1 MTLDRDALLKL
12 ADEADAER
20 AKTTQSPGWWYDI
33 EPTMVGP
40 NRRWIAHAHERE
52 GLLTAGLRA
61 ALDAVMLLKLDE
73 EGLRKRD
80 DLRLRNMRLQ
90 EQRIT
95 ALEQLAEERERVA
108 EWLSNHQFATGHGDT
123 ISDLLD
129 AWEQQLTEARAEIDQ
144 LGALLD
150 RERAGSRNLSENAH
164 HFAEQL
170 AEARTRIGE
179 LEAGK

>member
-12 ADEADAER
+12 ADEADKQRNPEWTARVFCAE
-20 AKTTQSPGWWYDI
+20 SMDI
-33 EPTMVGP
+33 DKAASE
-40 NRRWIAHAHERE
+40 WAADAHERE
-52 GLLTAGLRA
+52 GLLTAGLRE

-129 AWEQQLTEARAEIDQ
+129 AWEQQLTEARAEIER

-150 RERAGSRNLSENAH
+150 QEKAGSRHLSENAH